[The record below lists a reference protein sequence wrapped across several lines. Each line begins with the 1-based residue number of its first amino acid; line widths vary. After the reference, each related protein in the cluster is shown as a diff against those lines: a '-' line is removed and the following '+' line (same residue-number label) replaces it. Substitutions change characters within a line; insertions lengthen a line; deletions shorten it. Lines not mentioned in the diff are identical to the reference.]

1 MGIHLIEL
9 FQLFLNSIVEAS
21 LSSHIDADNV
31 FIQYQFFNHCEECFS
46 QVGAVLMT
54 KEAA

>member
-31 FIQYQFFNHCEECFS
+31 FIQYQFSSVIFCGDCGS
-46 QVGAVLMT
+46 VYGSKVLV
-54 KEAA
+54 